1 MQCGRKGICFFSE
14 DSFVTG
20 KCLDLFSIEND
31 SEFSTFN
38 SFMDSQ
44 LRSPTRLSK
53 YLCKSLNIDSSGKCV
68 KGFTSPEK
76 NKPCTS
82 DLDCSAKENPKLYS
96 KCRCSLTDQGKSFCD
111 LHSGDDEWLKTNKAV
126 RTPHLQFAKYF
137 NATLSCHSS
146 QRWGECDQKE
156 LFFDW

>member
-1 MQCGRKGICFFSE
+1 VQCGRKGLCFFSE
-14 DSFVTG
+14 GSFVTG

-31 SEFSTFN
+31 SELSTFN

-44 LRSPTRLSK
+44 LRAPTRLSRF
-53 YLCKSLNIDSSGKCV
+53 LCKSLNIDAAGKCV
-68 KGFTSPEK
+68 KGLTSAEK

-82 DLDCSAKENPKLYS
+82 DLDCAAKENPKVLA
-96 KCRCSLTDQGKSFCD
+96 KCRCALSGQGRSFCD
-111 LHSGDDEWLKTNKAV
+111 LHAGDDEWLQANKAV
-126 RTPHLQFAKYF
+126 RRADQFARYF
-137 NATLSCHSS
+137 NATLACHSS